1 MIPTKKWVLLSQ
13 LKIGKHRAAEK
24 IGYKTNSTSNSNWWL
39 RSPYYTYYNISF
51 LSEAKSLQAPPKS
64 VPPKREI
71 HQMSDEEFDT
81 AFNDLLFGN
90 E

>member
-1 MIPTKKWVLLSQ
+1 MTYS
-13 LKIGKHRAAEK
+13 
-24 IGYKTNSTSNSNWWL
+24 TNSTSNSNWWL
-39 RSPYYTYYNISF
+39 RSPYYTYYNTYP
-51 LSEAKSLQAPPKS
+51 LSEARSSPAPPKS
-64 VPPKREI
+64 VPPKEEI